1 MKQIIVT
8 LTVALIS
15 SSLMAQPLSP
25 VVDLNGSSSLND
37 RPKPSAESLQ
47 RAEQFYQIQ
56 VLQDEVRTL
65 RGTVEELSY
74 QLQQIKQLQM
84 DDYLD
89 LDRRLIAISQS
100 TPTPSS
106 TTQQNLQPVDSQ
118 QLSQTP
124 QNAQIATEEEFVVLA
139 TAENMEA
146 DYLAASLLLKERD
159 FEGAIEAF
167 KGHIQQFPES
177 PFSANAYYWLGEV
190 YEFQGSLDLAL
201 DSFHAV
207 VDNYASHN
215 KAMDARYK
223 LGKLYHK
230 QGDKDKALVFLQQA
244 ASTDGGAG
252 AKAKAY
258 IKAKGL

>member
-1 MKQIIVT
+1 MKPILVT
-8 LTVALIS
+8 LSAALLS

-25 VVDLNGSSSLND
+25 VVDLNSSSNPND

-56 VLQDEVRTL
+56 VLKDEVRTL
-65 RGTVEELSY
+65 RGTVEELNY

-89 LDRRLIAISQS
+89 LDRRLIALSQS
-100 TPTPSS
+100 NPNSGLTPQQSS
-106 TTQQNLQPVDSQ
+106 QIVDSQ
-118 QLSQTP
+118 KLMQATPNTQLP
-124 QNAQIATEEEFVVLA
+124 VEEAPAILA

-146 DYLAASLLLKERD
+146 DYLAASLHLKERD

-167 KGHIQQFPES
+167 KRHILQFPES
-177 PFSANAYYWLGEV
+177 PYSANAHYWLGEV
-190 YEFQGSLDLAL
+190 YEFQGSQDLAL

-223 LGKLYHK
+223 LGKLYFK

>member
-1 MKQIIVT
+1 MKQILVT
-8 LTVALIS
+8 LTAALLS
-15 SSLMAQPLSP
+15 SSLMANPLSP
-25 VVDLNGSSSLND
+25 VIDLNGSSDSSD

-47 RAEQFYQIQ
+47 RAEQFYQVQ

-89 LDRRLIAISQS
+89 LDRRLIALSKSNPNVGLAAQHVS
-100 TPTPSS
+100 P
-106 TTQQNLQPVDSQ
+106 LADSQ
-118 QLSQTP
+118 QFL
-124 QNAQIATEEEFVVLA
+124 QNTQSTQLPDEQAPVVLA

-146 DYLAASLLLKERD
+146 DYLAASMLLKERD
-159 FEGAIEAF
+159 FESAIEAF
-167 KGHIQQFPES
+167 KLHILQFPES
-177 PFSANAYYWLGEV
+177 PYSANAHYWLGEV
-190 YEFQGSLDLAL
+190 YEFQGSQDLAL
-201 DSFHAV
+201 SAFHAV
-207 VDNYASHN
+207 VDSYASHN

-223 LGKLYHK
+223 LGKLYFK

>member
-1 MKQIIVT
+1 MKKILLT
-8 LTVALIS
+8 LTVAFGS
-15 SSLMAQPLSP
+15 SSLWAQPLTP
-25 VVDLNGSSSLND
+25 VVDLNSSSTAND
-37 RPKPSAESLQ
+37 RPKPSAESIQ

-56 VLQDEVRTL
+56 VLKDEVRTL

-89 LDRRLIAISQS
+89 LDRRLIALGKSNPSVELSNPTNPELINQQQSQMLQDS
-100 TPTPSS
+100 T
-106 TTQQNLQPVDSQ
+106 QLPV
-118 QLSQTP
+118 
-124 QNAQIATEEEFVVLA
+124 EEEASIPA

-146 DYLAASLLLKERD
+146 DYLAASLLLKERN

-167 KGHIQQFPES
+167 KLHIQQFPQS
-177 PFSANAYYWLGEV
+177 PYTANAHYWLGEV
-190 YEFQGSLDLAL
+190 YEFQGNQDMAIM
-201 DSFHAV
+201 SFHAV
-207 VDNYASHN
+207 IDNYANHN

-230 QGDKDKALVFLQQA
+230 QGDEAKALEFLQQA
-244 ASTDGGAG
+244 ADSNGGSG

-258 IKAKGL
+258 IKTKGL

>member
-1 MKQIIVT
+1 MKQIMT
-8 LTVALIS
+8 LIVALIS
-15 SSLMAQPLSP
+15 SSLLAQPLSP
-25 VVDLNGSSSLND
+25 VVDLNGSSNFND
-37 RPKPSAESLQ
+37 RAKPSAQNQKL
-47 RAEQFYQIQ
+47 AEQFYQIQ

-74 QLQQIKQLQM
+74 QLQLIKQLQM

-89 LDRRLIAISQS
+89 LDRRLIALSQS
-100 TPTPSS
+100 NPTPSS
-106 TTQQNLQPVDSQ
+106 TIQNNLQPVDSQ

-124 QNAQIATEEEFVVLA
+124 QNAQTPIEEEPVVLA

-146 DYLAASLLLKERD
+146 DYLAASLLLKQRD
-159 FEGAIEAF
+159 FKGAIEAF
-167 KGHIQQFPES
+167 KRHIQQFPES

-201 DSFHAV
+201 DSFNAV
-207 VDNYASHN
+207 VDKYASHN
-215 KAMDARYK
+215 KSMDARYK

-230 QGDKDKALVFLQQA
+230 QGDVDKALVFLQQA
-244 ASTDGGAG
+244 ANTDGGAG

>member
-1 MKQIIVT
+1 MKQILVT
-8 LTVALIS
+8 LTATLLS

-25 VVDLNGSSSLND
+25 VVDLNSSSNLND

-56 VLQDEVRTL
+56 VLKDEVRTL

-89 LDRRLIAISQS
+89 LDRRLIALSKS
-100 TPTPSS
+100 NPNSGMTA
-106 TTQQNLQPVDSQ
+106 QQNSQPMDSQ
-118 QLSQTP
+118 QVLQTT
-124 QNAQIATEEEFVVLA
+124 QSAQVPVEEAPVVLA

-159 FEGAIEAF
+159 FEGAIGAF
-167 KGHIQQFPES
+167 KLHILQFPES
-177 PFSANAYYWLGEV
+177 PYSANAYYWLGEV
-190 YEFQGSLDLAL
+190 YEFQGSQDLAL
-201 DSFHAV
+201 SAFHAV

-223 LGKLYHK
+223 LGKLYYK

>member
-1 MKQIIVT
+1 MKQILVT
-8 LTVALIS
+8 LTAVLLS

-25 VVDLNGSSSLND
+25 VVDLNSSSNLND

-56 VLQDEVRTL
+56 VLKDEVRTL

-89 LDRRLIAISQS
+89 LDRRLIALSKS
-100 TPTPSS
+100 NPNSGMTA
-106 TTQQNLQPVDSQ
+106 QQNSQPMDSQ
-118 QLSQTP
+118 QVLQT
-124 QNAQIATEEEFVVLA
+124 AQSTQLPLEEAPVVLA

-159 FEGAIEAF
+159 FEGAIGAF
-167 KGHIQQFPES
+167 KLHILQFPES
-177 PFSANAYYWLGEV
+177 PYSANAHYWLGEV
-190 YEFQGSLDLAL
+190 YEFQGSQDLAL
-201 DSFHAV
+201 SAFHAV
-207 VDNYASHN
+207 VDDYASHN

>member
-1 MKQIIVT
+1 MKQFLVT
-8 LTVALIS
+8 LTAVLLS

-25 VVDLNGSSSLND
+25 VVDLNSSSNLND
-37 RPKPSAESLQ
+37 RPKPSTESVQ
-47 RAEQFYQIQ
+47 RAEQFYQMQ
-56 VLQDEVRTL
+56 VLKDEVRML

-74 QLQQIKQLQM
+74 QLQQLKQLQM

-89 LDRRLIAISQS
+89 LDRRLISLSKSNLNFDSMA
-100 TPTPSS
+100 
-106 TTQQNLQPVDSQ
+106 QQNTQPTVSQ
-118 QLSQTP
+118 QLSLA
-124 QNAQIATEEEFVVLA
+124 NEITELPVEESPVILA
-139 TAENMEA
+139 TTENMEA

-159 FEGAIEAF
+159 FKGAIEAF
-167 KGHIQQFPES
+167 KLHILQFPES
-177 PFSANAYYWLGEV
+177 PYSANAHYWLGEV
-190 YEFQGSLDLAL
+190 YEFQGSQDLAL
-201 DSFHAV
+201 SAFHVV
-207 VDNYASHN
+207 VDSYSSHN

-223 LGKLYHK
+223 LGKLYYQ

>member
-1 MKQIIVT
+1 MKQILVT
-8 LTVALIS
+8 LTAVLLS

-25 VVDLNGSSSLND
+25 VVDLNSSSNLND

-56 VLQDEVRTL
+56 VLKDEVRTL

-89 LDRRLIAISQS
+89 LDRRLIALSKS
-100 TPTPSS
+100 NPNSGMTA
-106 TTQQNLQPVDSQ
+106 QQNSQPMDSQ
-118 QLSQTP
+118 QVLQT
-124 QNAQIATEEEFVVLA
+124 AQSTQLPIEEAPVVLA

-159 FEGAIEAF
+159 FEGAIGAF
-167 KGHIQQFPES
+167 KLHILQFPES
-177 PFSANAYYWLGEV
+177 PYSANAHYWLGEV
-190 YEFQGSLDLAL
+190 YEFQGSQDLAL
-201 DSFHAV
+201 SAFHAV
-207 VDNYASHN
+207 VDDYASHN

>member
-1 MKQIIVT
+1 MKKILLT
-8 LTVALIS
+8 LTVAFGS
-15 SSLMAQPLSP
+15 SSLWAQPLTP
-25 VVDLNGSSSLND
+25 VVDLNSSSASND
-37 RPKPSAESLQ
+37 RPTPSAESMQ

-56 VLQDEVRTL
+56 VLKDEVRTL

-89 LDRRLIAISQS
+89 LDRRLIALSKS
-100 TPTPSS
+100 NPNSGLTA
-106 TTQQNLQPVDSQ
+106 QQITQPVDSQ
-118 QLSQTP
+118 QLL
-124 QNAQIATEEEFVVLA
+124 QNTQLPVEEAPVVLA

-167 KGHIQQFPES
+167 KLHIQQFPES
-177 PFSANAYYWLGEV
+177 PYSANAHYWLGEV
-190 YEFQGSLDLAL
+190 YEFQGSQELAL
-201 DSFHAV
+201 SAFHTV
-207 VDNYASHN
+207 VESYSGHN

-223 LGKLYHK
+223 LGKLYYK
-230 QGDKDKALVFLQQA
+230 QGDKDKALEFLQQA

-252 AKAKAY
+252 AKAKAF
-258 IKAKGL
+258 IKTKGL

>member
-1 MKQIIVT
+1 MKQFLVT
-8 LTVALIS
+8 LTAALFS
-15 SSLMAQPLSP
+15 SSLMAQPHSP
-25 VVDLNGSSSLND
+25 VVDLNGSSNSND

-47 RAEQFYQIQ
+47 RAEQFHQIQ
-56 VLQDEVRTL
+56 VLKDEVRTL

-89 LDRRLIAISQS
+89 LDRRLIALSKS
-100 TPTPSS
+100 NPNVDLAA
-106 TTQQNLQPVDSQ
+106 QQNPQAMDSQ
-118 QLSQTP
+118 QLLQT
-124 QNAQIATEEEFVVLA
+124 NQITQLPVEQAPVVLA

-167 KGHIQQFPES
+167 KLHILQFPES
-177 PFSANAYYWLGEV
+177 PYSANAHYWLGEV
-190 YEFQGSLDLAL
+190 YEFQGSQDLAL
-201 DSFHAV
+201 SSFHAV
-207 VDNYASHN
+207 VDGYASHN

-223 LGKLYHK
+223 LGKLYYK

-252 AKAKAY
+252 AKAKAF

>member
-1 MKQIIVT
+1 MKQILVT
-8 LTVALIS
+8 LTAVLLS

-25 VVDLNGSSSLND
+25 VVDLNSSSNLND

-56 VLQDEVRTL
+56 VLKDEVRTL

-89 LDRRLIAISQS
+89 LDRRLIALGKSNPNS
-100 TPTPSS
+100 GMTA
-106 TTQQNLQPVDSQ
+106 QQNSQPMDSQ
-118 QLSQTP
+118 QVLQTTQSTQLP
-124 QNAQIATEEEFVVLA
+124 VEEAPVVLA

-159 FEGAIEAF
+159 FEGAIGAF
-167 KGHIQQFPES
+167 KLHILQFPES
-177 PFSANAYYWLGEV
+177 PYSANAHYWLGEV
-190 YEFQGSLDLAL
+190 YEFQGSQDLAL
-201 DSFHAV
+201 SAFHAV

-258 IKAKGL
+258 MKAKGL

>member
-1 MKQIIVT
+1 MKQFLVT
-8 LTVALIS
+8 LTAALFS
-15 SSLMAQPLSP
+15 SSLMAQPHSP
-25 VVDLNGSSSLND
+25 VVDLSGSSNSND

-47 RAEQFYQIQ
+47 RAEQFHQIQ
-56 VLQDEVRTL
+56 VLKDEVRTL

-89 LDRRLIAISQS
+89 LDRRLIALSKS
-100 TPTPSS
+100 NPNVDLAA
-106 TTQQNLQPVDSQ
+106 QQNPQAMDSQ
-118 QLSQTP
+118 QLLQT
-124 QNAQIATEEEFVVLA
+124 NQITQLPVEQAPVVLA

-167 KGHIQQFPES
+167 KLHVLQFPES
-177 PFSANAYYWLGEV
+177 PYSANAHYWLGEV
-190 YEFQGSLDLAL
+190 YEFQGSQDLAL
-201 DSFHAV
+201 SSFHAV
-207 VDNYASHN
+207 VDGYASHN

-223 LGKLYHK
+223 LGKLYYK
-230 QGDKDKALVFLQQA
+230 QGDKEKALIFLQQA

-252 AKAKAY
+252 AKAKAF

>member
-1 MKQIIVT
+1 MKQILVT
-8 LTVALIS
+8 LTAVLLS

-25 VVDLNGSSSLND
+25 VVDLNSSSNLND

-56 VLQDEVRTL
+56 VLKDEVRTL

-89 LDRRLIAISQS
+89 LDRRLIALSKS
-100 TPTPSS
+100 NPNAGMTA
-106 TTQQNLQPVDSQ
+106 QQNSQPMDSQ
-118 QLSQTP
+118 QVLQTTQSTQLP
-124 QNAQIATEEEFVVLA
+124 VDEAPVVLA

-159 FEGAIEAF
+159 FEGAIGAF
-167 KGHIQQFPES
+167 KLHILQFPES
-177 PFSANAYYWLGEV
+177 PYSANAHYWLGEV
-190 YEFQGSLDLAL
+190 YEFQGSQDLAL
-201 DSFHAV
+201 SAFHAV
-207 VDNYASHN
+207 VDDYASHN

>member
-1 MKQIIVT
+1 MKQILVT
-8 LTVALIS
+8 LTAAFLS
-15 SSLMAQPLSP
+15 SSLMAKPLSP
-25 VVDLNGSSSLND
+25 VVDLNGSSNSND

-47 RAEQFYQIQ
+47 RAEQFYQMQ
-56 VLQDEVRTL
+56 VLKDEVRTL

-89 LDRRLIAISQS
+89 LDRRLIALSKS
-100 TPTPSS
+100 NPNVGLAA
-106 TTQQNLQPVDSQ
+106 QQVPPPADSQ
-118 QLSQTP
+118 QFL
-124 QNAQIATEEEFVVLA
+124 QNTQNTQLPVEQAPVVLA

-167 KGHIQQFPES
+167 KLHILQFPES
-177 PFSANAYYWLGEV
+177 PYSANAYYWLGEV
-190 YEFQGSLDLAL
+190 YEFQGSQDLAL
-201 DSFHAV
+201 SAFHAV
-207 VDNYASHN
+207 VDGYASHN

-223 LGKLYHK
+223 LGKLYFK

>member
-1 MKQIIVT
+1 MKQILVT
-8 LTVALIS
+8 LTAAFLS
-15 SSLMAQPLSP
+15 SSLMAKPLSP
-25 VVDLNGSSSLND
+25 VVDLNGSSNSND

-47 RAEQFYQIQ
+47 RAEQFYQMQ
-56 VLQDEVRTL
+56 VLKDEVRTL

-89 LDRRLIAISQS
+89 LDRRLIALSKSNPNVGLAAQQV
-100 TPTPSS
+100 PS
-106 TTQQNLQPVDSQ
+106 PADSQ
-118 QLSQTP
+118 QSL
-124 QNAQIATEEEFVVLA
+124 QNTQNTQLPVEQAPVVLA

-167 KGHIQQFPES
+167 KLHILQFPES
-177 PFSANAYYWLGEV
+177 PYSANAYYWLGEV
-190 YEFQGSLDLAL
+190 YEFQGSQDLAL
-201 DSFHAV
+201 SAFHAV
-207 VDNYASHN
+207 VDGYASHN

-223 LGKLYHK
+223 LGKLYFK
-230 QGDKDKALVFLQQA
+230 QGDKDKALIFLQQA